1 MNRAIARK
9 KDQRSL
15 TREKGTCVQEI
26 GIAKLPEKGEKKK
39 SGLVAMYNGKLFEF
53 LRLKDGHIRVFCFVN
68 ENKGNGL
75 EARNR
80 GENSWGSVAE
90 FL

>member
-1 MNRAIARK
+1 
-9 KDQRSL
+9 
-15 TREKGTCVQEI
+15 
-26 GIAKLPEKGEKKK
+26 
-39 SGLVAMYNGKLFEF
+39 MYNGKLFEF